1 MNAHPNVNDAML
13 MISTHLIGLAPCRVP
28 LVIKCIAA
36 GTQRTPSV
44 RRTVPRTATESPDA
58 YWQRVVNTVRE
69 LKAGYP
75 WDHCVTLVC
84 DYRNPYS
91 AADWFMF
98 DANHNMRQI
107 LWHVTTRDVDGSTRK
122 AFKSHSGARKRFE
135 EMCGHTLEQALAEID
150 PNAKLD
156 AVHSVRGVSNFGTVV
171 VYTRKAKGE
180 AETDLAQAEAELDLA
195 QNPDAP
201 EHQADAPAD
210 AVVTPEPVA
219 LAPAPVADAKAER
232 AAAAAAKREAKETEK
247 ARKLAAQQEAKEA
260 RDAVARV
267 KAEAKVKPTHYL
279 GRLAEQNGV
288 KAPQREGS
296 IATAWALF
304 DSATDTIY
312 SAHLPQLAEL
322 HGANLGNLQ
331 IELNR
336 WRRFNG
342 IAAPG
347 RMPKA
352 EAAAE

>member
-1 MNAHPNVNDAML
+1 MNTLTMDL
-13 MISTHLIGLAPCRVP
+13 L
-28 LVIKCIAA
+28 
-36 GTQRTPSV
+36 GTG
-44 RRTVPRTATESPDA
+44 
-58 YWQRVVNTVRE
+58 E
-69 LKAGYP
+69 LKAKRTRTRKTTTFTKGSGAYA
-75 WDHCVTLVC
+75 CRSC
-84 DYRNPYS
+84 ERN
-91 AADWFMF
+91 
-98 DANHNMRQI
+98 
-107 LWHVTTRDVDGSTRK
+107 TRDDGNGDSVGTGLCTQC
-122 AFKSHSGARKRFE
+122 FD
-135 EMCGHTLEQALAEID
+135 LAGIQ
-150 PNAKLD
+150 NAMQD
-156 AVHSVRGVSNFGTVV
+156 
-171 VYTRKAKGE
+171 GE
-180 AETDLAQAEAELDLA
+180 ALTEADRSTIAAHTATISERGGKDVWTAVFAE
-195 QNPDAP
+195 
-201 EHQADAPAD
+201 

-219 LAPAPVADAKAER
+219 PAPAPVADAKAER

-247 ARKLAAQQEAKEA
+247 ARKLAAQQEAREA
-260 RDAVARV
+260 REAVARV
-267 KAEAKVKPTHYL
+267 KAAAKVKPTHYL

-347 RMPKA
+347 RMPKP